1 MEVPMTTTHGSLCNR
16 QIFALFSALGLSLLF
31 AACGR
36 GGAPGAGGPG
46 GPPGGAPP
54 AMGVEVITLAEKPV
68 ERTSEFIATLKSR
81 QSTTIQPQVEGFL
94 TRIAVKSGERVAKGA
109 VLFEIDSAPQQASLA
124 SLQSTKAM
132 REAELQY
139 AQQQVQRTKTL
150 LTAGAVAQRD
160 LEQAETAARTSEAQ
174 LKSLEDQIRS
184 SQSEL
189 GYYRVTSPTAGVVG
203 DVPVRVGDRVTKA
216 TMLTTVDENAQ
227 LEVYVSVPVQQAP
240 DLKVGVPVR
249 IMDDKGGVLATNRIT
264 YVSPTVDD
272 ATQTV
277 LAKAQLGEG
286 RGQFRADQFVRVR
299 LVWASAPGLTIPV
312 TAVNRINGQYFAF
325 VAESTGQMTVAKQK
339 AVQLGEIIGNEYVL
353 QGGLKPGEKLI
364 VSGLQKIGDGAP
376 VQVGPPAAAPQKAS

>member
-1 MEVPMTTTHGSLCNR
+1 MTTTHTLPRTRS
-16 QIFALFSALGLSLLF
+16 IFALSSAIGLSTVL
-31 AACGR
+31 AACG
-36 GGAPGAGGPG
+36 GNGSTGGGPG
-46 GPPGGAPP
+46 GPPGGGGPP
-54 AMGVEVITLAEKPV
+54 AMGVEVVTVEEKPV

-94 TRIAVKSGERVAKGA
+94 TRIAVRSGERVARGA

-124 SLQSTKAM
+124 SLESMKAM
-132 REAELQY
+132 RDAELQY
-139 AQQQVQRTKTL
+139 ARQQVQRTKTL
-150 LTAGAVAQRD
+150 LDAGAVAQRD
-160 LEQAETAARTSEAQ
+160 LEQAETAVRTSEAQ

-184 SQSEL
+184 SQSEI

-203 DVPVRVGDRVTKA
+203 DVPVRVGDRVTKS
-216 TMLTTVDENAQ
+216 TVLTTVDENAQ

-249 IMDDKGGVLATNRIT
+249 IMGDKGEVLATNKVT

-277 LAKAQLGEG
+277 LAKAQLNEG

-299 LVWASAPGLTIPV
+299 LVWNSAPGLTIPV
-312 TAVNRINGQYFAF
+312 TAVTRVNGQYFAF
-325 VAESTGQMTVAKQK
+325 VAEQNGPMTVAKQK
-339 AVQLGEIIGNEYVL
+339 AVQLGEIVGNEYVL
-353 QGGLKPGEKLI
+353 QSGLTPGEKLI

-376 VQVGPPAAAPQKAS
+376 VQVGPPAAAPQKAQ